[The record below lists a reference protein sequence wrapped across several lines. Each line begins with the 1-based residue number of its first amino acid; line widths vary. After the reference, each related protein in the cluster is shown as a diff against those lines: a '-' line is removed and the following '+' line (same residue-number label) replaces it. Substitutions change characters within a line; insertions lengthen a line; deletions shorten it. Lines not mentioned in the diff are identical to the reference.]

1 MLLDHHLATTDSLFT
16 IKTAVEALG
25 HKISDNNFGEENEDI
40 NRALTWQPECL
51 LRGKWYTAFGMESP
65 SVTPEMQQMH
75 WNITLCCM
83 NAPET
88 LWIVDFLN

>member
-16 IKTAVEALG
+16 IKTAVEAQG
-25 HKISDNNFGEENEDI
+25 HKISDNKFGEENEDI

-65 SVTPEMQQMH
+65 SLTPATHEH
-75 WNITLCCM
+75 NTVLHERSRNSLDC
-83 NAPET
+83 
-88 LWIVDFLN
+88 